1 MVPAFGILA
10 TPWLALASLRTQ
22 QFLLTQ

>member
-10 TPWLALASLRTQ
+10 TPWLALASLQTQ
-22 QFLLTQ
+22 QFLLMQ